1 MKLIGRLELA
11 IGLVLQGCTVLLVLV
26 VLIPAA
32 MIVAPIIWLNRCWEK
47 ASEFVQG
54 R

>member
-1 MKLIGRLELA
+1 MKLVRRLELA
-11 IGLVLQGCTVLLVLV
+11 IGLALQGCAVLLVLV

-32 MIVAPIIWLNRCWEK
+32 IIVAPIIWLNRCWEK
-47 ASEFVQG
+47 ANEFVQG